1 MVGVGQHSTFES
13 NVYSFGSIMIQVL
26 SGEVPWS
33 EVAAEHIIIQKLTDG
48 QIPRRPSTVSRT
60 HWKFIRKCWLP
71 SHRNSTR
78 PSASEI
84 VDYLKN
90 TQIHV
95 WLSPD
100 LTLRHTTA
108 SLVRWITARIA
119 SPAFRRQVKPGSDGT
134 PQVLNG
140 TATNCATMH
149 TKIEPRCN
157 ARSFILNEN
166 E

>member
-1 MVGVGQHSTFES
+1 MK
-13 NVYSFGSIMIQVL
+13 VL

-84 VDYLKN
+84 VDYLNN
-90 TQIHV
+90 TQIHGKKY
-95 WLSPD
+95 
-100 LTLRHTTA
+100 
-108 SLVRWITARIA
+108 IA
-119 SPAFRRQVKPGSDGT
+119 SVAD
-134 PQVLNG
+134 N
-140 TATNCATMH
+140 
-149 TKIEPRCN
+149 
-157 ARSFILNEN
+157 ILNWHFSVAQSRFDLASYHSILGSLDYRTN
-166 E
+166 S